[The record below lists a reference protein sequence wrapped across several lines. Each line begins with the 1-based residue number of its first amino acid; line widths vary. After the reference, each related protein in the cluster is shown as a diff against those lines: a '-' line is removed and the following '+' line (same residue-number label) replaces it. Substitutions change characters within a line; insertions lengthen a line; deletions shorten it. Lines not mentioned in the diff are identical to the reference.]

1 MLCSHGERSE
11 ESEGNSLAVMP
22 AEEDEVF
29 VGRLEDTVYRAEL
42 LLMLGD
48 WVEAH
53 RWVARAYDLMA
64 AGEYPHWRRR
74 ADAVARQL

>member
-48 WVEAH
+48 RVEAH